1 MRASS
6 WPSTTPVSCEAC
18 FAAAIDSGVTNSPA
32 VVLWVAAMSRRQT
45 ATVALW
51 TFASPRAASW
61 ARKAD
66 VVMPPEHE
74 PQILTFSLPVIARIA
89 STACSSA
96 ATCLETE
103 VAFGRGWIL
112 PTDGEGLQASVEAIS
127 DDAFFRHESGA
138 INSGRWYT
146 SQVV

>member
-32 VVLWVAAMSRRQT
+32 VVL
-45 ATVALW
+45 
-51 TFASPRAASW
+51 ASSDRAH
-61 ARKAD
+61 RVD
-66 VVMPPEHE
+66 GLLERGH
-74 PQILTFSLPVIARIA
+74 IG
-89 STACSSA
+89 
-96 ATCLETE
+96 LETE

-127 DDAFFRHESGA
+127 DDAFFRHEIEHVELVDLRRGD
-138 INSGRWYT
+138 
-146 SQVV
+146 